1 MNDERRATMQRLF
14 EVKERFQKS
23 TDVHNDALMSLS
35 QTATKFEKDLKV
47 NRSLK
52 RKLRVFEKEIAAKV
66 AKMEHN

>member
-1 MNDERRATMQRLF
+1 
-14 EVKERFQKS
+14 
-23 TDVHNDALMSLS
+23 
-35 QTATKFEKDLKV
+35 LKV